1 MVFPTP
7 QRCANVRKIVKRR
20 LLDQSINAAQLR
32 IASWIV
38 KRRNGRET
46 KAGKTGYQAE
56 VKLLVRCDVRE
67 IDERGFI
74 W

>member
-1 MVFPTP
+1 
-7 QRCANVRKIVKRR
+7 
-20 LLDQSINAAQLR
+20 LR

-38 KRRNGRET
+38 KRSNGRET

-56 VKLLVRCDVRE
+56 VKLLVRRDVRE